1 MLQKKQELFSN
12 LLVLTLTPVILTVL
26 FGVLISIICNG
37 LIENRNLV
45 DLIVIWV
52 SMIMGMCV
60 MPLVYLRRTNGKFS
74 MEELGIRRLSNI
86 DVVLL
91 ALVILFLVSGVFFI
105 PNVQVYDFFQ
115 NVSIA
120 FAEEFWCKAI
130 LFYQLRKITNKK
142 YIIII
147 LSAIIFAFVTHMNGN
162 IETNLLLR
170 MPMGIITGVIYEK
183 DRNLVLPFLLH
194 LVYNIVIV

>member
-105 PNVQVYDFFQ
+105 PNVKVYDFFQ
-115 NVSIA
+115 NVPIA

>member
-86 DVVLL
+86 D
-91 ALVILFLVSGVFFI
+91 AVSYTHLTL
-105 PNVQVYDFFQ
+105 PT
-115 NVSIA
+115 
-120 FAEEFWCKAI
+120 KA
-130 LFYQLRKITNKK
+130 
-142 YIIII
+142 
-147 LSAIIFAFVTHMNGN
+147 
-162 IETNLLLR
+162 
-170 MPMGIITGVIYEK
+170 
-183 DRNLVLPFLLH
+183 
-194 LVYNIVIV
+194 